1 MRAIRTT
8 PPAWAL
14 ILLVLLLLVFHLV
27 IYIDIAAARL
37 FA

>member
-1 MRAIRTT
+1 MRAIRST

-14 ILLVLLLLVFHLV
+14 ILLVLLTLIFHLIV
-27 IYIDIAAARL
+27 YIDGVGARL